1 MKVLILCAGMGT
13 RLGEITKNK
22 PKCLVELTNISILDR
37 LIKQLYKFG
46 ISKNDIYLGA
56 GYKSDKLPNQFK
68 KFINN
73 QYLSTNMM
81 KTTIIGI
88 ELSFQYLDNDE
99 NLLVV
104 YGDCVY
110 SNDFIKEMVL
120 KTDQFKEITIPVDL
134 QWESKWSN
142 RYQNIY
148 DDAETLEFNKLNNK
162 LLSIGNKSFIPEEYM
177 AQFMGIYVVPFRFIK
192 KFINS
197 YYSFEINIQE
207 KISTTEFFDKTIDI
221 NNYHVLPGNY
231 KWTEIDNLSDL
242 LYARKLFF

>member
-22 PKCLVELTNISILDR
+22 PKCLVELKNISILDR

-46 ISKNDIYLGA
+46 VSQKDIHLGA

-73 QYLSTNMM
+73 QYRSTNMM

-88 ELSFQYLDNDE
+88 ELSFEYLDNDE

-162 LLSIGNKSFIPEEYM
+162 LLSIGNKSLIPEEYM
-177 AQFMGIYVVPFRFIK
+177 AQFMGIYVVPNRFIK

-197 YYSFEINIQE
+197 YYSFEITIQE
-207 KISTTEFFDKTIDI
+207 KISTTEFFEKTIDI